1 MNPTDEYMT
10 PPSAWEAI
18 QKYIPK
24 NKVIWEAFYGD
35 GKSGDALRT
44 LGFKVN
50 HDELDFFENNLGVVI
65 VSNPPFSK
73 LPQILERLAHLNKPF
88 IIIMPSSK
96 LNTQQYFKKFCGQDT
111 NHRTGETHQLYKT
124 CPRRLE
130 KLL

>member
-1 MNPTDEYMT
+1 MT
-10 PPSAWEAI
+10 PPSAWEAT

-35 GKSGDALRT
+35 EKSGEILRG

-50 HDELDFFENNLGVVI
+50 HVEWDFFENNLGVVN

-96 LNTQQYFKKFCGQDT
+96 LNTQYFKKDVCLQDT
-111 NHRTGETHQLYKT
+111 SHRTGETHQLFKT
-124 CPRRLE
+124 SPRRLE